1 MFIYVLTERFQ
12 TMNKSLRSKIAIAAS
27 LVLSAG
33 LVATGLPSAQ
43 AAGLQPTA
51 AQLAAWKGKEI
62 TYYFYN
68 DSQAELDTT
77 KAQIADFEKLT
88 GASVKL
94 DVIPYTSLDT
104 QLQARLAAGNA
115 PDVARLNNPG
125 LYIQDSLDLEKY
137 LGKKYAAEF
146 LKGSTL
152 QVTHPTTK
160 KLIGVPYDLTVNGP
174 FINVDMFK
182 KAGVAVPT
190 SWNWTDLV
198 AAGKKV
204 QKATGSEYAFAID
217 KSGHRVSTA
226 MSHFGAYM
234 VDKNKK
240 NVLPLSK
247 ARAEKAIKII
257 TDLYKADQA
266 PRDLWIGTGTKYS
279 SPTAIFL
286 AQQTPIFFSGN
297 WQVASLNRDAKFDFA
312 AVPNPK
318 ELNGGGWPGGKFLIA
333 FNASKTPDLAD
344 YFLYYLADAA
354 QMEQMDKAAFWLP
367 TRVDLVAK
375 GVKYASRGS
384 DMDVFQADAGKTPAA
399 AYGIQSVPTLTGKIY
414 DKLRDLMTEAIA
426 GKITPKQVVQQQ
438 IAWIDTQLA
447 TLKK

>member
-1 MFIYVLTERFQ
+1 MQ
-12 TMNKSLRSKIAIAAS
+12 TFSKKIAIMAS
-27 LVLSAG
+27 VVLTAG

-43 AAGLQPTA
+43 ASTSGLKPTD
-51 AQLAAWKGKEI
+51 AQLKAWKGKTI

-88 GASVKL
+88 GATVKL
-94 DVIPYTSLDT
+94 DVIPYTSLDP

-125 LYIQDSLDLEKY
+125 LYAKDSLDLEKY
-137 LGKKYAAEF
+137 FGRKYAAEF

-174 FINVDMFK
+174 FVNVDMFK

-190 SWNWTDLV
+190 SWNWAELV

-217 KSGHRVSTA
+217 KSGHRVSTI
-226 MSHFGAYM
+226 MSQFGAYM
-234 VDKNKK
+234 VDKNQK
-240 NVLPLSK
+240 NVLPTSK
-247 ARAEKAIKII
+247 FRAEKAVKIV
-257 TDLYKADQA
+257 TDLYKADLG

-279 SPTAIFL
+279 SPLAVFL
-286 AQQTPIFFSGN
+286 GQQTPIFFSGN
-297 WQVASLNRDAKFDFA
+297 WQVASLNTTAKFDFA

-318 ELNGGGWPGGKFLIA
+318 ELNGGGWPGGKFLVA
-333 FNASKTPDLAD
+333 FNASKTPDLAA
-344 YFLYYLADAA
+344 YFLHYLADTA
-354 QMEQMDKAAFWLP
+354 QLEAMDKAAFWLP
-367 TRVDLVAK
+367 TRVDLVTK
-375 GVKYASRGS
+375 GVMYATRGS
-384 DMDVFQADAGKTPAA
+384 DMDVFQADAARTPAA

-426 GKITPKQVVQQQ
+426 GKITPKQVIQQQ
-438 IAWIDTQLA
+438 IAWIDTQLG

>member
-1 MFIYVLTERFQ
+1 MKIQ
-12 TMNKSLRSKIAIAAS
+12 TLRSKLAIAVS
-27 LVLSAG
+27 LALTAG

-77 KAQIADFEKLT
+77 KTQIAAFEKLT
-88 GASVKL
+88 GAKVKL
-94 DVIPYTSLDT
+94 DVIPFTSLDT

-115 PDVARLNNPG
+115 PDVGRLNNPG
-125 LYIQDSLDLEKY
+125 LYIKDSLDLEKY
-137 LGKKYAAEF
+137 LGRKYAAEF

-190 SWNWTDLV
+190 SWNWAQLI
-198 AAGKKV
+198 AAGKAV

-217 KSGHRVSTA
+217 KSGHRVSTV
-226 MSHFGAYM
+226 MSQFGAFM
-234 VDKNKK
+234 VDKNQR
-240 NVLPLSK
+240 NVLPTSK
-247 ARAEKAIKII
+247 FRAEKAVKLI

-297 WQVASLNRDAKFDFA
+297 WQVAALAKDAKFDFA

-318 ELNGGGWPGGKFLIA
+318 ELNGGGWPGGKFLTA
-333 FNASKTPDLAD
+333 FNASKNPDLAA
-344 YFLYYLADAA
+344 YFLYFLADTA
-354 QMEQMDKAAFWLP
+354 QMEQMDKNAFWLP
-367 TRVDLVAK
+367 TRADLVAQ
-375 GVKYASRGS
+375 GVKYANRSA
-384 DMDVFQADAGKTPAA
+384 DMAVFQADAAKTPAA
-399 AYGIQSVPTLTGKIY
+399 AYGIQSVPTLTGNIY
-414 DKLRDLMTEAIA
+414 NKLRDLMTEVMA
-426 GKITPKQVVQQQ
+426 GKITAKQAIQTQSDF
-438 IAWIDTQLA
+438 IDAQLA

>member
-1 MFIYVLTERFQ
+1 MQAFR
-12 TMNKSLRSKIAIAAS
+12 KKIAISATA
-27 LVLSAG
+27 VLAAG
-33 LVATGLPSAQ
+33 LVATGLPTAQ
-43 AAGLQPTA
+43 AAGVQPTA

-68 DSQAELDTT
+68 DSQQELDTT
-77 KAQIADFEKLT
+77 KVQITRFEKLT
-88 GASVKL
+88 GAKVKL
-94 DVIPYTSLDT
+94 DVIPFTSLDT

-125 LYIQDSLDLEKY
+125 LYIKDSLDLEKY
-137 LGKKYAAEF
+137 HGRKYAAEF

-190 SWNWTDLV
+190 SWNWDALV

-234 VDKNKK
+234 VDKNQR
-240 NVLPLSK
+240 NVLPTSK
-247 ARAEKAIKII
+247 FRAEKAVKII
-257 TDLYKADQA
+257 TDLYKADLA
-266 PRDLWIGTGTKYS
+266 PRDQWVGTGTKYA

-297 WQVASLNRDAKFDFA
+297 WQVASLARDAKFDFA
-312 AVPNPK
+312 AVPNPR
-318 ELNGGGWPGGKFLIA
+318 ERNAGGWPGGKFLVA
-333 FNASKTPDLAD
+333 FNASKTPDLAAF
-344 YFLYYLADAA
+344 FLRYLADTE
-354 QMEQMDKAAFWLP
+354 QMEEMDKAAFWLP
-367 TRVDLVAK
+367 TRVDLVSQ
-375 GVKYASRGS
+375 GVKYATRSA
-384 DMDVFQADAGKTPAA
+384 DMAVFQRDAANTPAA
-399 AYGIQSVPTLTGKIY
+399 AYGIQSVPTLTGNIY
-414 DKLRDLMTEAIA
+414 NKLRDLMTEVMV
-426 GKITPKQVVQQQ
+426 GKITAKQAIQLQ
-438 IAWIDTQLA
+438 IEYIDSQLA

>member
-1 MFIYVLTERFQ
+1 MKIQ
-12 TMNKSLRSKIAIAAS
+12 TLRSKLAIAVS
-27 LVLSAG
+27 LVLTAG

-43 AAGLQPTA
+43 ATTSGLQPTA
-51 AQLAAWKGKEI
+51 AQLKAWKGKTI
-62 TYYFYN
+62 SYYFYN

-88 GASVKL
+88 GATVKL
-94 DVIPYTSLDT
+94 DVIPFTNYDPT
-104 QLQARLAAGNA
+104 LQARLAAGNA

-125 LYIQDSLDLEKY
+125 FYIKDALDLEKY
-137 LGKKYAAEF
+137 LGRKYAAEF

-160 KLIGVPYDLTVNGP
+160 KLIGVPYDLSVNGP

-190 SWNWTDLV
+190 SWNWTELV

-217 KSGHRVSTA
+217 KTGHRVSTV

-234 VDKNKK
+234 VDKNQK
-240 NVLPLSK
+240 NVLPTSK
-247 ARAEKAIKII
+247 FRAEKAVKII
-257 TDLYKADQA
+257 TDLYKQDLA
-266 PRDLWIGTGTKYS
+266 PRDLWVGTGTKYS

-286 AQQTPIFFSGN
+286 GQQTPIFFSGN
-297 WQVASLNRDAKFDFA
+297 WQVASLKKDAKFDFA

-318 ELNGGGWPGGKFLIA
+318 ELNGGGWPGGKFLQA
-333 FNASKTPDLAD
+333 FNASKTPDLAA
-344 YFLYYLADAA
+344 YFVHYLADTA
-354 QMEQMDKAAFWLP
+354 QMETMDKNAFWLP

-375 GVKYASRGS
+375 GVKYAERSE
-384 DMDVFQADAGKTPAA
+384 DMAVFQADAAKTPAA
-399 AYGIQSVPTLTGKIY
+399 AYGIQSVPTLTAPIY
-414 DKLRDLMTEAIA
+414 NNLRDLMTDIMGNKITVKEAIA
-426 GKITPKQVVQQQ
+426 KQIVF
-438 IAWIDTQLA
+438 IDAQLA

>member
-1 MFIYVLTERFQ
+1 MHA
-12 TMNKSLRSKIAIAAS
+12 LRKKIAISAS
-27 LVLSAG
+27 AVLAAG
-33 LVATGLPSAQ
+33 LVATGLPTAQ
-43 AAGLQPTA
+43 AAGVQPTA

-68 DSQAELDTT
+68 DSQQELDTT
-77 KAQIADFEKLT
+77 KVQIARFEKLT
-88 GASVKL
+88 GAKVKL

-125 LYIQDSLDLEKY
+125 LYIKDSLDLETY
-137 LGKKYAAEF
+137 HGRKYAAEF

-234 VDKNKK
+234 VDKNQR
-240 NVLPLSK
+240 NVLPTSK
-247 ARAEKAIKII
+247 FRAEKAIKII

-297 WQVASLNRDAKFDFA
+297 WQVASLSRDAKFDFA

-318 ELNGGGWPGGKFLIA
+318 ELNGGGWPGGKFLVA
-333 FNASKTPDLAD
+333 FNASKTPDLAAF
-344 YFLYYLADAA
+344 FLRYLADTE
-354 QMEQMDKAAFWLP
+354 QMEEMDKAAFWLP
-367 TRVDLVAK
+367 TRVDLVSQ
-375 GVKYASRGS
+375 GVKYATRAA
-384 DMDVFQADAGKTPAA
+384 DMNVFQADAGKTPAA
-399 AYGIQSVPTLTGKIY
+399 AYGIQSVPTLTGNIY
-414 DKLRDLMTEAIA
+414 NKLRDLMTEVIA
-426 GKITPKQVVQQQ
+426 GKITAKQAVQLQTEF
-438 IAWIDTQLA
+438 IDAQLA

>member
-1 MFIYVLTERFQ
+1 
-12 TMNKSLRSKIAIAAS
+12 
-27 LVLSAG
+27 
-33 LVATGLPSAQ
+33 
-43 AAGLQPTA
+43 
-51 AQLAAWKGKEI
+51 
-62 TYYFYN
+62 
-68 DSQAELDTT
+68 
-77 KAQIADFEKLT
+77 
-88 GASVKL
+88 
-94 DVIPYTSLDT
+94 
-104 QLQARLAAGNA
+104 LAAGNA

-125 LYIQDSLDLEKY
+125 LYIKDSLDLEKY
-137 LGKKYAAEF
+137 LGRKYAAEF

-190 SWNWTDLV
+190 SWNWTELV

-217 KSGHRVSTA
+217 KTGHRVSTV

-234 VDKNKK
+234 VDKNQK
-240 NVLPLSK
+240 NVLPTSK
-247 ARAEKAIKII
+247 FRAEKAVKII
-257 TDLYKADQA
+257 TDLYKQDFA

-286 AQQTPIFFSGN
+286 GQQTPIFFSGN
-297 WQVASLNRDAKFDFA
+297 WQVASLEKDAKFDFA

-318 ELNGGGWPGGKFLIA
+318 ELNGGGWPGGKFLTA
-333 FNASKTPDLAD
+333 FNASKTPDLAA
-344 YFLYYLADAA
+344 YFVHYLADTA
-354 QMEQMDKAAFWLP
+354 QMETMDKNAFWLP

-375 GVKYASRGS
+375 GVKYAKRSE
-384 DMDVFQADAGKTPAA
+384 DMAVFQADAARTPAA
-399 AYGIQSVPTLTGKIY
+399 AYGIQSVPTLTGVIY
-414 DKLRDLMTEAIA
+414 NNLRDLMTDVMGDKITVKEAIA
-426 GKITPKQVVQQQ
+426 KQ
-438 IAWIDTQLA
+438 IAFIDTQLA

>member
-1 MFIYVLTERFQ
+1 MKIQ
-12 TMNKSLRSKIAIAAS
+12 KLRSKLAIAVS
-27 LVLSAG
+27 LVLTAG

-43 AAGLQPTA
+43 ASTSGLKPTA
-51 AQLAAWKGKEI
+51 AQLTAWKGKTI
-62 TYYFYN
+62 TYYFYH
-68 DSQAELDTT
+68 DSQNELDTT

-88 GASVKL
+88 GATVKL
-94 DVIPYTSLDT
+94 DVIPFTNFDV

-115 PDVARLNNPG
+115 PDVGRLNNPG
-125 LYIQDSLDLEKY
+125 LYIKDSLDLEKY
-137 LGKKYAAEF
+137 LGRKYAAEF

-174 FINVDMFK
+174 FVNVDMFK

-190 SWNWTDLV
+190 SWNWAELV

-217 KSGHRVSTA
+217 KSGHRVSTI

-234 VDKNKK
+234 VDKNQK
-240 NVLPLSK
+240 NVLPTSK
-247 ARAEKAIKII
+247 FRAEKAVKII
-257 TDLYKADQA
+257 TDLYKADSA

-279 SPTAIFL
+279 SPLAIFL

-297 WQVASLNRDAKFDFA
+297 WQVAALAKDAKFDFA

-318 ELNGGGWPGGKFLIA
+318 ELNGGGWPGGKFLTA
-333 FNASKTPDLAD
+333 FSASKTPDLAA
-344 YFLYYLADAA
+344 YFVHYLADTA
-354 QMEQMDKAAFWLP
+354 QMEAMDKSAFWLP
-367 TRVDLVAK
+367 TRADLVAK
-375 GVKYASRGS
+375 GVKYATRSS
-384 DMDVFQADAGKTPAA
+384 DMEVFQADAGKTPAA
-399 AYGIQSVPTLTGKIY
+399 AYGIQSVPTLTSLIY
-414 DKLRDLMTEAIA
+414 NKLRDLMTDVMG
-426 GKITPKQVVQQQ
+426 GKITAKQAIETQ

>member
-1 MFIYVLTERFQ
+1 MKIQ
-12 TMNKSLRSKIAIAAS
+12 TLRSKLAIAVS
-27 LVLSAG
+27 LALTAG

-88 GASVKL
+88 GAKVKL
-94 DVIPYTSLDT
+94 DVIPFTSLDT

-115 PDVARLNNPG
+115 PDVGRLNNPG
-125 LYIQDSLDLEKY
+125 LYIKDSLDLEKY
-137 LGKKYAAEF
+137 LGRKYAAEF

-190 SWNWTDLV
+190 SWNWAELV

-217 KSGHRVSTA
+217 K
-226 MSHFGAYM
+226 
-234 VDKNKK
+234 
-240 NVLPLSK
+240 
-247 ARAEKAIKII
+247 
-257 TDLYKADQA
+257 
-266 PRDLWIGTGTKYS
+266 
-279 SPTAIFL
+279 
-286 AQQTPIFFSGN
+286 
-297 WQVASLNRDAKFDFA
+297 
-312 AVPNPK
+312 
-318 ELNGGGWPGGKFLIA
+318 
-333 FNASKTPDLAD
+333 
-344 YFLYYLADAA
+344 
-354 QMEQMDKAAFWLP
+354 
-367 TRVDLVAK
+367 
-375 GVKYASRGS
+375 
-384 DMDVFQADAGKTPAA
+384 
-399 AYGIQSVPTLTGKIY
+399 
-414 DKLRDLMTEAIA
+414 
-426 GKITPKQVVQQQ
+426 
-438 IAWIDTQLA
+438 
-447 TLKK
+447 

>member
-1 MFIYVLTERFQ
+1 MK
-12 TMNKSLRSKIAIAAS
+12 MHALRKKIAISAS
-27 LVLSAG
+27 AVLAAG
-33 LVATGLPSAQ
+33 LVATGLPTAQ
-43 AAGLQPTA
+43 AAGVQPTA

-68 DSQAELDTT
+68 DSQQELDTT
-77 KAQIADFEKLT
+77 KVQIARFEKLT
-88 GASVKL
+88 GAKVKL

-125 LYIQDSLDLEKY
+125 LYIKDSLDLEKY
-137 LGKKYAAEF
+137 HGRKYAAEF

-152 QVTHPTTK
+152 QVTHPSTK

-234 VDKNKK
+234 VDKNQR
-240 NVLPLSK
+240 NVLPTSK
-247 ARAEKAIKII
+247 FRAEKAIKII

-297 WQVASLNRDAKFDFA
+297 WQVASLSKDAKFDFA

-318 ELNGGGWPGGKFLIA
+318 ELNGGGWPGGKFLVA
-333 FNASKTPDLAD
+333 FNASKTPDLAAF
-344 YFLYYLADAA
+344 FLRYLADTE
-354 QMEQMDKAAFWLP
+354 QMEEMDKAAFWLP
-367 TRVDLVAK
+367 TRVDLVSQ
-375 GVKYASRGS
+375 GVKYATRGA
-384 DMDVFQADAGKTPAA
+384 DMNVFQADAGKTPAA
-399 AYGIQSVPTLTGKIY
+399 AYGIQSVPTLTGNIY
-414 DKLRDLMTEAIA
+414 NKLRDLMTEVIA
-426 GKITPKQVVQQQ
+426 GKITAKQAVQLQTEY
-438 IAWIDTQLA
+438 IDAQLA

>member
-1 MFIYVLTERFQ
+1 
-12 TMNKSLRSKIAIAAS
+12 MNKSLRSKIAIAAS

-43 AAGLQPTA
+43 AAGIQPTA
-51 AQLAAWKGKEI
+51 AQLSAWKGKEI

-77 KAQIADFEKLT
+77 KSQIADFEKLT
-88 GASVKL
+88 GATVKL

-125 LYIQDSLDLEKY
+125 LYIKDSLDLEKY
-137 LGKKYAAEF
+137 LGRNYAKEF

-190 SWNWTDLV
+190 SWNWAQLV
-198 AAGKKV
+198 EAGKKV

-217 KSGHRVSTA
+217 KSGHRVSTV
-226 MSHFGAYM
+226 MSQFGAYM
-234 VDKNKK
+234 VDKSKK
-240 NVLPLSK
+240 NVLPSSK
-247 ARAEKAIKII
+247 TRAEKAIKII

-318 ELNGGGWPGGKFLIA
+318 ELNGGGWPGGKFLTA
-333 FNASKTPDLAD
+333 FNASKNPDLAAF
-344 YFLYYLADAA
+344 FLRYLADTE
-354 QMEQMDKAAFWLP
+354 QMEQMDKNAFWLP
-367 TRVDLVAK
+367 TRVDLVTQ
-375 GVKYASRGS
+375 GVKYATRSA
-384 DMDVFQADAGKTPAA
+384 DMSVFQADAAKTPAA

-426 GKITPKQVVQQQ
+426 GKITAKQVVEQQ

>member
-1 MFIYVLTERFQ
+1 MKI
-12 TMNKSLRSKIAIAAS
+12 KKLRSKIAIAAS
-27 LVLSAG
+27 LALSAG

-77 KAQIADFEKLT
+77 KSQIADFEKLT
-88 GASVKL
+88 GAKVKL
-94 DVIPYTSLDT
+94 DVIPFTSLDT

-115 PDVARLNNPG
+115 PDVGRLNNPG
-125 LYIQDSLDLEKY
+125 LYIKDSLDLEKY
-137 LGKKYAAEF
+137 LGRKYAAEF

-190 SWNWTDLV
+190 SWNWTELV

-234 VDKNKK
+234 VDKNQR
-240 NVLPLSK
+240 NVLPTSK
-247 ARAEKAIKII
+247 FRAEKAIKII
-257 TDLYKADQA
+257 TDLYK
-266 PRDLWIGTGTKYS
+266 
-279 SPTAIFL
+279 
-286 AQQTPIFFSGN
+286 
-297 WQVASLNRDAKFDFA
+297 
-312 AVPNPK
+312 PK
-318 ELNGGGWPGGKFLIA
+318 ELNGGGWPGGKFLTA
-333 FNASKTPDLAD
+333 FNASKNPDLAA
-344 YFLYYLADAA
+344 FFVRYLADTA
-354 QMEQMDKAAFWLP
+354 QMEQMDKNAFWLP
-367 TRVDLVAK
+367 TRADLVAQ
-375 GVKYASRGS
+375 GVKYANRSA
-384 DMDVFQADAGKTPAA
+384 DMAVFQADAAKTPAA
-399 AYGIQSVPTLTGKIY
+399 AYGIQSVPTLTGNIY
-414 DKLRDLMTEAIA
+414 NKLRDLMTEVMA
-426 GKITPKQVVQQQ
+426 GKITAKQAVQTQ
-438 IAWIDTQLA
+438 IDFIDAQLA

>member
-1 MFIYVLTERFQ
+1 MKIQ
-12 TMNKSLRSKIAIAAS
+12 KLRSKLAIALS
-27 LVLSAG
+27 FVLTAG
-33 LVATGLPSAQ
+33 LVATGLPAAQ
-43 AAGLQPTA
+43 ANTSGIKPTA
-51 AQLAAWKGKEI
+51 AQLSAWKGKTI
-62 TYYFYN
+62 SYYFYN

-77 KAQIADFEKLT
+77 RSQIAAFEKLT
-88 GASVKL
+88 GATVKL
-94 DVIPYTSLDT
+94 DVIPFTNYDPT
-104 QLQARLAAGNA
+104 LQARLAAGNA

-125 LYIQDSLDLEKY
+125 LYIKDSLDLEKY
-137 LGKKYAAEF
+137 LGRKYKNEF

-190 SWNWTDLV
+190 SWNWAELI

-217 KSGHRVSTA
+217 KTGHRVSTV

-234 VDKNKK
+234 VDKNQR
-240 NVLPLSK
+240 NVLPTSK
-247 ARAEKAIKII
+247 FRAEKAVKMI
-257 TDLYKADQA
+257 TDLYVADLA

-286 AQQTPIFFSGN
+286 GQQTPIFFSGN

-318 ELNGGGWPGGKFLIA
+318 ELNGGGWPGGKFLTA
-333 FNASKTPDLAD
+333 FNTSKTPDLAA
-344 YFLYYLADAA
+344 YFVYYLADEA
-354 QMEQMDKAAFWLP
+354 QMEEMDKNAFWLP
-367 TRVDLVAK
+367 VRVDLVTK
-375 GVKYASRGS
+375 GVKYATRSS
-384 DMDVFQADAGKTPAA
+384 DMAVFQADAARTPAA
-399 AYGIQSVPTLTGKIY
+399 AYGIQSVPTLTGLIY
-414 DKLRDLMTEAIA
+414 NNLRDLMTDIMGGKITAKEAIA
-426 GKITPKQVVQQQ
+426 KQS
-438 IAWIDTQLA
+438 AFIDVQLA
-447 TLKK
+447 NLKK

>member
-1 MFIYVLTERFQ
+1 MKIQ
-12 TMNKSLRSKIAIAAS
+12 KLRSKLAIAVS
-27 LVLSAG
+27 LVLTAG

-43 AAGLQPTA
+43 ASTSGLKPTA
-51 AQLAAWKGKEI
+51 AQLTAWKGKTI
-62 TYYFYN
+62 TYYFYH
-68 DSQAELDTT
+68 DSQQELDTT

-88 GASVKL
+88 GATVKL
-94 DVIPYTSLDT
+94 DVIPFTNFDV

-115 PDVARLNNPG
+115 PDVGRLNNPG
-125 LYIQDSLDLEKY
+125 LYIKDSLDLEKY
-137 LGKKYAAEF
+137 LGRKYAAEF

-174 FINVDMFK
+174 FVNVEMFK

-190 SWNWTDLV
+190 SWNWAELV

-217 KSGHRVSTA
+217 KSGHRVSTI

-234 VDKNKK
+234 VDKNQK
-240 NVLPLSK
+240 NVLPTSK
-247 ARAEKAIKII
+247 FRAEKAVKII
-257 TDLYKADQA
+257 TDLYKQDLA
-266 PRDLWIGTGTKYS
+266 PRDLWIGTGTKYA

-286 AQQTPIFFSGN
+286 SQQTPIFFSGN
-297 WQVASLNRDAKFDFA
+297 WQVAALAKDAKFDFA

-318 ELNGGGWPGGKFLIA
+318 ELNGGGWPGGKFLTA
-333 FNASKTPDLAD
+333 FNASKTPDLAA
-344 YFLYYLADAA
+344 YFVHYLADTA
-354 QMEQMDKAAFWLP
+354 QMEAMDKSAFWLP
-367 TRVDLVAK
+367 TRADLVAK
-375 GVKYASRGS
+375 GVKYATRST
-384 DMDVFQADAGKTPAA
+384 DMEVFQADAGKTPAA
-399 AYGIQSVPTLTGKIY
+399 AYGIQSVPTLTALIY
-414 DKLRDLMTEAIA
+414 NKLRDLMTDVMG
-426 GKITPKQVVQQQ
+426 GKITAKQAIEQQ

>member
-1 MFIYVLTERFQ
+1 MKI
-12 TMNKSLRSKIAIAAS
+12 NKLRSKIAIAAS
-27 LVLSAG
+27 LVLTAG

-68 DSQAELDTT
+68 DSQQELDTT

-88 GASVKL
+88 GAKVKL
-94 DVIPYTSLDT
+94 DVIPFTSLDT

-115 PDVARLNNPG
+115 PDVGRLNNPG
-125 LYIQDSLDLEKY
+125 LYIKDSLDLEKY
-137 LGKKYAAEF
+137 LGRKYAAEF

-182 KAGVAVPT
+182 RAGVAVPT
-190 SWNWTDLV
+190 SWNWAQLI
-198 AAGKKV
+198 AAGRAV

-226 MSHFGAYM
+226 MSHFGAFM
-234 VDKNKK
+234 VDKNQR
-240 NVLPLSK
+240 NVLPTSK
-247 ARAEKAIKII
+247 FRAEKAVKMI

-297 WQVASLNRDAKFDFA
+297 WQVAALAKDAKFDFA

-318 ELNGGGWPGGKFLIA
+318 ELNGGGWPGGKFLTA
-333 FNASKTPDLAD
+333 FNASKNPDLAA

-354 QMEQMDKAAFWLP
+354 QMEQMDKNAFWLP
-367 TRVDLVAK
+367 TRADLVAK
-375 GVKYASRGS
+375 GVKYATRAA

-399 AYGIQSVPTLTGKIY
+399 AYGIQSVPTLTGNIY
-414 DKLRDLMTEAIA
+414 NKLRDLMTEVMA
-426 GKITPKQVVQQQ
+426 GKITAKQAIQ
-438 IAWIDTQLA
+438 IQSDFIDAQLA
-447 TLKK
+447 TLRK

>member
-1 MFIYVLTERFQ
+1 MKIQ
-12 TMNKSLRSKIAIAAS
+12 KLRSKLAIAVS
-27 LVLSAG
+27 LVLTAG

-43 AAGLQPTA
+43 ASTSGLKPTA
-51 AQLAAWKGKEI
+51 DQLKAWKGKTI
-62 TYYFYN
+62 TYYFYH
-68 DSQAELDTT
+68 DSQQELDTT

-88 GASVKL
+88 GATVKL
-94 DVIPYTSLDT
+94 DVIPFTNFDV

-115 PDVARLNNPG
+115 PDVGRLNNPG
-125 LYIQDSLDLEKY
+125 LYIKDSLDLEQY
-137 LGKKYAAEF
+137 LGRKYAAEF

-174 FINVDMFK
+174 VVNVDMFK

-190 SWNWTDLV
+190 SWNWAELV

-217 KSGHRVSTA
+217 KSGHRVSTI

-234 VDKNKK
+234 VDKNQK
-240 NVLPLSK
+240 NVLPTSK
-247 ARAEKAIKII
+247 FRAEKAVKII
-257 TDLYKADQA
+257 TDLYKQDLA

-286 AQQTPIFFSGN
+286 AEQTPIFFSGN
-297 WQVASLNRDAKFDFA
+297 WQVAALAKDAKFTFA

-318 ELNGGGWPGGKFLIA
+318 ELNGGGWPGGKFLTA
-333 FNASKTPDLAD
+333 FNASKTPDLAA
-344 YFLYYLADAA
+344 YFVHYLADTA
-354 QMEQMDKAAFWLP
+354 QMEAMDKSAFWLP
-367 TRVDLVAK
+367 TRADLVAK
-375 GVKYASRGS
+375 GVKYATRSA
-384 DMDVFQADAGKTPAA
+384 DMEVFQADAGKTPAA
-399 AYGIQSVPTLTGKIY
+399 AYGIQSVPTLTALIY
-414 DKLRDLMTEAIA
+414 NKLRDLMTDVMG
-426 GKITPKQVVQQQ
+426 GKITAKQAIEQQ

>member
-1 MFIYVLTERFQ
+1 MKI
-12 TMNKSLRSKIAIAAS
+12 KKLRSKIAIAAS
-27 LVLSAG
+27 LVLTAG

-68 DSQAELDTT
+68 DSQQELDTT
-77 KAQIADFEKLT
+77 KSQIADFEKLT
-88 GASVKL
+88 GAKVKL

-125 LYIQDSLDLEKY
+125 LYIKDSLDLEKY
-137 LGKKYAAEF
+137 LGRKYAAEF

-190 SWNWTDLV
+190 SWNWADLV

-217 KSGHRVSTA
+217 KSGHRVSTV
-226 MSHFGAYM
+226 MSHFGAFM
-234 VDKNKK
+234 VDKNQR
-240 NVLPLSK
+240 NVLPTSK
-247 ARAEKAIKII
+247 FRAEKAIKII
-257 TDLYKADQA
+257 TDLYKADLA

-297 WQVASLNRDAKFDFA
+297 WQVAALAKDAKFDFA

-318 ELNGGGWPGGKFLIA
+318 ELNGGGWPGGKFLTA
-333 FNASKTPDLAD
+333 FNASKTPDLAA
-344 YFLYYLADAA
+344 YFLYFLADTA
-354 QMEQMDKAAFWLP
+354 QMEQMDKNAFWLP
-367 TRVDLVAK
+367 TRADLVAQ
-375 GVKYASRGS
+375 GVKYATRTA
-384 DMDVFQADAGKTPAA
+384 DMNVFQADAGKTPAA
-399 AYGIQSVPTLTGKIY
+399 AYGIQSVPTLTGNIY
-414 DKLRDLMTEAIA
+414 NKLRDLMTEVIA
-426 GKITPKQVVQQQ
+426 GKITAKQAVQTQTEY
-438 IAWIDTQLA
+438 IDAQLA

>member
-1 MFIYVLTERFQ
+1 MKI
-12 TMNKSLRSKIAIAAS
+12 KKLRSKIAIAAS
-27 LVLSAG
+27 LVLTAG

-68 DSQAELDTT
+68 DSQQELDTT
-77 KAQIADFEKLT
+77 KSQIADFEKLT
-88 GASVKL
+88 GAKVKL

-125 LYIQDSLDLEKY
+125 LYIKDSLDLEKY
-137 LGKKYAAEF
+137 LGRKYAAEF

-190 SWNWTDLV
+190 SWNWADLV

-217 KSGHRVSTA
+217 KSGHRVSTI
-226 MSHFGAYM
+226 MSHFGAFM
-234 VDKNKK
+234 VDKNQR
-240 NVLPLSK
+240 NVLPTSK
-247 ARAEKAIKII
+247 FRAEKAIKII

-297 WQVASLNRDAKFDFA
+297 WQVAALAKDAKFDFA

-318 ELNGGGWPGGKFLIA
+318 QLNGGGWPGGKFLTA
-333 FNASKTPDLAD
+333 FNASKNPDLAA
-344 YFLYYLADAA
+344 YFLYFLADTA
-354 QMEQMDKAAFWLP
+354 QMEQMDKNAFWLP
-367 TRVDLVAK
+367 TRADLVAQ
-375 GVKYASRGS
+375 GVKYATRTA
-384 DMDVFQADAGKTPAA
+384 DMNVFQADAGKTPAA
-399 AYGIQSVPTLTGKIY
+399 AYGIQSVPTLTGNIY
-414 DKLRDLMTEAIA
+414 NKLRDLMTEVIA
-426 GKITPKQVVQQQ
+426 GKITAKQAIQTQTEF
-438 IAWIDTQLA
+438 IDAQLA

>member
-1 MFIYVLTERFQ
+1 MKI
-12 TMNKSLRSKIAIAAS
+12 KKHRSKIAIAAS
-27 LVLSAG
+27 LVLTAG

-68 DSQAELDTT
+68 DSQQELDTT
-77 KAQIADFEKLT
+77 KSQIADFEKLT
-88 GASVKL
+88 GAKVKL

-125 LYIQDSLDLEKY
+125 LYIKDSLDLEKY
-137 LGKKYAAEF
+137 LGRKYAAEF

-190 SWNWTDLV
+190 SWNWTELV

-217 KSGHRVSTA
+217 KSGHRVSTV
-226 MSHFGAYM
+226 MSHFGAFM
-234 VDKNKK
+234 VDKNQR
-240 NVLPLSK
+240 NVLPTSK
-247 ARAEKAIKII
+247 FRAEKAIKII

-297 WQVASLNRDAKFDFA
+297 WQVAALAKDAKFDFA

-318 ELNGGGWPGGKFLIA
+318 ELNAGGWPGGKFLTA
-333 FNASKTPDLAD
+333 FNASKNPDLAA
-344 YFLYYLADAA
+344 YFLYYLADTA
-354 QMEQMDKAAFWLP
+354 QMEQMDKSAFWLP
-367 TRVDLVAK
+367 TRVDLVGQ
-375 GVKYASRGS
+375 GVKYATRSA
-384 DMDVFQADAGKTPAA
+384 DMAVFQADAAKTPAA
-399 AYGIQSVPTLTGKIY
+399 AYGIQSVPTLTGLIY
-414 DKLRDLMTEAIA
+414 NKLRDLMTEVMA
-426 GKITPKQVVQQQ
+426 GKITAKQAVQLQTE
-438 IAWIDTQLA
+438 WIDTQLA
-447 TLKK
+447 TLRK

>member
-1 MFIYVLTERFQ
+1 MKIQ
-12 TMNKSLRSKIAIAAS
+12 TLRSKLAIAVS
-27 LVLSAG
+27 LALTAG

-51 AQLAAWKGKEI
+51 AQLAAWNGKEI

-77 KAQIADFEKLT
+77 KTQIAAFEKLT
-88 GASVKL
+88 GAKVKL
-94 DVIPYTSLDT
+94 DVIPFTSLDT

-115 PDVARLNNPG
+115 PDVGRLNNPG
-125 LYIQDSLDLEKY
+125 LYIKDSLDLEKY
-137 LGKKYAAEF
+137 LGRKYAAEF

-190 SWNWTDLV
+190 SWNWAQLV
-198 AAGKKV
+198 AAGKAV

-217 KSGHRVSTA
+217 KSGHRVSTV
-226 MSHFGAYM
+226 MSQFGAFM
-234 VDKNKK
+234 VDKNQR
-240 NVLPLSK
+240 NVLPTSK
-247 ARAEKAIKII
+247 FRAEKAVKII

-297 WQVASLNRDAKFDFA
+297 WQVAALAKDAKFDFA

-318 ELNGGGWPGGKFLIA
+318 ELNGGGWPGGKFLTA
-333 FNASKTPDLAD
+333 FNASKNPDLAA
-344 YFLYYLADAA
+344 YFLYFLADTA
-354 QMEQMDKAAFWLP
+354 QMEQMDKNAFWLP
-367 TRVDLVAK
+367 TRADLVAQ
-375 GVKYASRGS
+375 GVKYANRSA
-384 DMDVFQADAGKTPAA
+384 DMAVFQADAAKTPAA
-399 AYGIQSVPTLTGKIY
+399 AYGIQSVPTLTGNIY
-414 DKLRDLMTEAIA
+414 NKLRDLMTEVMA
-426 GKITPKQVVQQQ
+426 GKITAKQAIQTQSDF
-438 IAWIDTQLA
+438 IDAQLA

>member
-1 MFIYVLTERFQ
+1 
-12 TMNKSLRSKIAIAAS
+12 MNKSLRSKIAIAAS

-51 AQLAAWKGKEI
+51 AQLSAWKGKEI

-77 KAQIADFEKLT
+77 KSQIADFEKLT
-88 GASVKL
+88 GATVKL
-94 DVIPYTSLDT
+94 DVIPFTSLDT

-125 LYIQDSLDLEKY
+125 LYIKDSLDLEKY
-137 LGKKYAAEF
+137 LGRNYVKEF

-190 SWNWTDLV
+190 SWNWAQLV
-198 AAGKKV
+198 EAGKKV

-226 MSHFGAYM
+226 MSHFGAFM
-234 VDKNKK
+234 VDKNQK
-240 NVLPLSK
+240 NVLPSSK
-247 ARAEKAIKII
+247 TRAEKAIKII

-318 ELNGGGWPGGKFLIA
+318 ELNGGGWPGGKFLTA
-333 FNASKTPDLAD
+333 FNASKNPDLAAF
-344 YFLYYLADAA
+344 FLRYLADTA
-354 QMEQMDKAAFWLP
+354 QMEQMDKNAFWLP
-367 TRVDLVAK
+367 TRVDLVTQ
-375 GVKYASRGS
+375 GVKYATRSA
-384 DMDVFQADAGKTPAA
+384 DMSVFQADAAKTPAA
-399 AYGIQSVPTLTGKIY
+399 AYGIQSVPTLTGNIY
-414 DKLRDLMTEAIA
+414 NKLRDLMTEVMA
-426 GKITPKQVVQQQ
+426 GKITAKQAVQLQSDY
-438 IAWIDTQLA
+438 IDTQLA